1 MFCNIFLSALPF
13 AEKLSLFRRLGLQ
26 PQRTSGTRDRAL
38 VPEES
43 PGAFFGACFAL
54 IFFVLL
60 LNTSPISAQIGN
72 SGSIEGTVKDPSGA
86 AVPNATVQIVNP
98 VSGLDRTTVTG
109 ADGSFRFTN
118 VPFNPYHLAV
128 TAAGFA
134 SYTQDLDVRSTVPT
148 PVQVGLKVG
157 TAVTSVTVEAKGA
170 DLVEND
176 PTFHTDVDQAIT
188 DRLPLQSVSSGV
200 SSLVTLVTPGIA
212 ADSNG
217 LFHGMGDHAQNS
229 FSVDNQPISDQQ
241 SKIFSNQIPTDSI
254 QSLEVISG
262 APPAEFGDKTSIVI
276 KVTTRS
282 GLGVTAPTGRV
293 YTSYGSFGT
302 ANIGVNL
309 AYGGEKWGNFIA
321 LNGLN
326 SGRFLDGPEVAVLH
340 DKGNQE
346 NVFDR
351 VDFQLA
357 KADTIHV
364 NLGYTRSWFQNPNTW
379 DQQLHTCSAGF
390 LCNTAGVAVNPVN
403 GAPLGSTDQRSQIK
417 TYNIAPTWTH
427 LIGAKAILTFG
438 GFVRK
443 DQFNFYPSAD
453 PFADFS
459 PALQAQTIGQDRKLT
474 NAGVRSDISYI
485 KGIHNI
491 KAGITYQ
498 HWFLTEND
506 TLATVDP
513 GFSGLFNQLDA
524 NGNPIPN
531 PAGGNFNCGNPLQ
544 PNEVGPCQTLS
555 SVDLTQAGGKPFLF
569 HGHTD
574 VKETSLY
581 VQDSITK
588 GNWSFNLGIRGDL
601 YNGFVSDSQA
611 QPRLGVAYNF
621 KPTSTV
627 LRLSYARTMETPF
640 NENLAIANTGCS
652 IPVIAVLVP
661 PPNTSCVSGLLRPG
675 WRNEF
680 HAGIEQAFGKYLVV
694 DAEYLWKYTHNGF
707 DFGVVA
713 ASPLAFPLVWHNSK
727 IPGYAVRVSVPD
739 VHGFTALV
747 VMSGVAARYFPPQV
761 GGIPFLPAPG
771 VFRIDHDEKFNQTT
785 HLQYQPWKR
794 GPWVAFNWRYDN
806 GLVAGAVPCSAPTAT
821 CFAST
826 SPFDGGG
833 AMIPGPT
840 PGTSVPLPQ
849 GQVLLV
855 NNLTTLPLTAD
866 QEFQAGLTCDGKLA
880 APSPTGPALAT
891 CDAAGLG
898 SIYIKIPAPGKEND
912 DHNPQRIAPRNLFD
926 VSVGHDNLFHGDR
939 YKWSLR
945 FTVIN
950 LTNKTALYNFF
961 STFSGTHY
969 VTPRAETVELGF
981 HF

>member
-1 MFCNIFLSALPF
+1 MLKRLSIY
-13 AEKLSLFRRLGLQ
+13 G
-26 PQRTSGTRDRAL
+26 AL
-38 VPEES
+38 VL
-43 PGAFFGACFAL
+43 G
-54 IFFVLL
+54 FVLSF
-60 LNTSPISAQIGN
+60 TPGPAAAQLGN
-72 SGSIEGTVKDPSGA
+72 SGSIEGVVKDPSGG
-86 AVPNATVQIVNP
+86 VVVGATVEISNP
-98 VSGLDRTTVTG
+98 VSGFQRQAITG
-109 ADGSFRFTN
+109 SDGTFKVSN
-118 VPFNPYHLAV
+118 IPFNPYHMTV

-134 SYTQDLDVRSTVPT
+134 AYTQDVDVRSTVPT
-148 PVQVGLKVG
+148 SLQIGLKVG
-157 TAVTSVTVEAKGA
+157 TEVQTVKVEASGG
-170 DLVEND
+170 DLVENES
-176 PTFHTDVDQAIT
+176 TFHTDVDQTIT
-188 DRLPLQSVSSGV
+188 DKLPLQSVSSGV

-217 LFHGMGDHAQNS
+217 LFHGLGDHAQNS

-241 SKIFSNQIPTDSI
+241 SKVFSNQLPTDSI
-254 QSLEVISG
+254 QSLEVITG

-282 GLGVTAPTGRV
+282 GLGVTKPTGRV
-293 YTSYGSFGT
+293 YGTYGSFGT
-302 ANIGVNL
+302 GNMGLNL
-309 AYGGEKWGNFIA
+309 SYGGQKWGNFIA
-321 LNGLN
+321 ANGLN
-326 SGRFLDGPEVAVLH
+326 TGRFLDGPEVVVLH

-351 VDFQLA
+351 VDYQVA
-357 KADTIHV
+357 GPDTIHA
-364 NLGYTRSWFQNPNTW
+364 NFFFTRSWFQNPNTW

-390 LCNTAGVAVNPVN
+390 ICNASGVAVNPVN
-403 GAPLGSTDQRSQIK
+403 GAPLGRTDQRSQIK

-427 LIGAKAILTFG
+427 LIGTKAVFTFG
-438 GFVRK
+438 GYVRK

-474 NAGVRSDISYI
+474 NAGVRSDISYV

-498 HWFLTEND
+498 QWFLTEND

-513 GFSGLFNQLDA
+513 GFSALFNQLDA

-531 PAGGNFNCGNPLQ
+531 PAGGNFNCGQPNQ
-544 PNEVGPCQTLS
+544 PNEVGPCQTLA
-555 SVDLTQAGGKPFLF
+555 SVDLTQGGTPFLF

-581 VQDSITK
+581 LQDTITK
-588 GNWSFNLGIRGDL
+588 ANWSFNLGLRGDL
-601 YNGFVSDSQA
+601 YNGFVSDK
-611 QPRLGVAYNF
+611 QPEPRIGISYNI
-621 KPTSTV
+621 KPSSTV

-640 NENLAIANTGCS
+640 NENIVIANTGCS

-661 PPNTSCVSGLLRPG
+661 PPNTPCVSGFIRPG

-680 HAGIEQAFGKYLVV
+680 HAGFEQAFGKYLVV
-694 DAEYLWKYTHNGF
+694 DAEYIWKYTHNGY

-713 ASPLAFPLVWHNSK
+713 ASPLAFPLDWHNSK
-727 IPGYAVRVSVPD
+727 IPGYAVRVSVPNF
-739 VHGFTALV
+739 HGFTGLV

-785 HLQYQPWKR
+785 HLQYQPWER

-806 GLVAGAVPCSAPTAT
+806 GLVAGAVPCFAPTAT
-821 CFAST
+821 CGFST
-826 SPFDGGG
+826 ATVNGV
-833 AMIPGPT
+833 PT
-840 PGTSVPLPQ
+840 VMLI
-849 GQVLLV
+849 
-855 NNLTTLPLTAD
+855 NNLTGLALTAD
-866 QEFQAGLTCDGKLA
+866 QEFQAGLTCNGLPA
-880 APSPTGPALAT
+880 APSPTGPALAS
-891 CDAAGLG
+891 CPAAAFG
-898 SIYIKIPAPGKEND
+898 STLIRIPAPGTEND

-926 VSVGHDNLFHGDR
+926 ASVGADDLFHGDR

-950 LTNKTALYNFF
+950 LTNKVALYNFF

-969 VTPRAETVELGF
+969 VTPRTETVELGF